1 MKVKFQDK
9 KGPLGCGQ
17 EVCYLLIACHYSKV
31 GAKVRTVAGI
41 AVTVQIRELLETL
54 TNKPG

>member
-1 MKVKFQDK
+1 MKVKFQDE
-9 KGPLGCGQ
+9 KGLSRCGQ
-17 EVCYLLIACHYSKV
+17 EVRYLLIARHHSKV
-31 GAKVRTVAGI
+31 GAKVRTVAGT